1 MRNRFKKLI
10 KSNNMVN
17 TSVDD
22 FPVSSRMPMPVRR
35 VDYKVL
41 LRLMKVLEGLPEGSS
56 FPIKREYDYAVRRLA
71 KSHYPEYKITIRDTG
86 DSHRVFRI
94 TNTN

>member
-1 MRNRFKKLI
+1 MSKRFKKLI
-10 KSNNMVN
+10 KRNNMVN
-17 TSVDD
+17 TVGDE

-56 FPIKREYDYAVRRLA
+56 FPIKNEHVYAVRRLA
-71 KSHYPEYKITIRDTG
+71 GNYYPEYKITIRDTG